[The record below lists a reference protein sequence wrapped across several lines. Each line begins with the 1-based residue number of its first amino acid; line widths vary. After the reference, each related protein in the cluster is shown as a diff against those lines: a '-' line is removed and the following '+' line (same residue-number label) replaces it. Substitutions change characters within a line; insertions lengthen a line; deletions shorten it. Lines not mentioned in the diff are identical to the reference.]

1 MEAVMNSEK
10 LLKEKVLV
18 SAETQ
23 TTESEMI
30 ATALKSRNGAGD
42 AVKNKNYLA
51 MSVKGTVKW
60 FNVKNGYGFLTRD
73 DDGQD
78 VFIHQTAIIRNN
90 PRKLL
95 RSVGDGEKVEF
106 DVVVGLKGVEAA
118 NVTGPEGRPVIGS
131 QHAPEKEGRRPLY
144 RQPMSGYRSHSA
156 YVNRKWWRSPSK
168 RYESDESEASRRR
181 GRRTI
186 YKTIHPEREV
196 STTEEIS
203 TPETSPPKTKT
214 RHQIK
219 KTSSGN
225 VTSYS
230 KGGFRFP
237 YRSRSAAF
245 YDYDGYHFYPPHSRR
260 QFYYSPSTYRR
271 PQSVYCPNL
280 QQSTR
285 Y

>member
-10 LLKEKVLV
+10 PSKDKVLV

-23 TTESEMI
+23 TTNSEMI
-30 ATALKSRNGAGD
+30 SLALKSRNGAGD
-42 AVKNKNYLA
+42 SVKNKNYLA

-73 DDGQD
+73 DNGQD

-118 NVTGPEGRPVIGS
+118 NVTGPEGRPVLGS
-131 QHAPEKEGRRPLY
+131 QHAPEKEIRRPLF
-144 RQPMSGYRSHSA
+144 RQPISGYRSHSS
-156 YVNRKWWRSPSK
+156 YINQKWWRAPQK
-168 RYESDESEASRRR
+168 RYEFDEADALRRKDRRISSKKAQSD
-181 GRRTI
+181 
-186 YKTIHPEREV
+186 REL
-196 STTEEIS
+196 STTEDAT
-203 TPETSPPKTKT
+203 TPETSPPKTKL

-225 VTSYS
+225 VSTYS
-230 KGGFRFP
+230 KNGYRLP
-237 YRSRSAAF
+237 YRSRSAMF
-245 YDYDGYHFYPPHSRR
+245 YDYDGYNFYPSHNRR
-260 QFYYSPSTYRR
+260 QVYYNPPAYRR
-271 PQSVYCPNL
+271 PQNAFSSTL
-280 QQSTR
+280 AQSNR